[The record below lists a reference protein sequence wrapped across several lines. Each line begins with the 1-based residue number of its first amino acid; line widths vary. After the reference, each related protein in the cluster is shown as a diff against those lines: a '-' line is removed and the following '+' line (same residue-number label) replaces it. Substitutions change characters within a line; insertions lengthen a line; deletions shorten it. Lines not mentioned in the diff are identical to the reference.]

1 MAKRKQ
7 DKTAPISVRVTAEEK
22 LRLQRAAG
30 RSSLSDYIGARVL
43 VAEARL
49 RASPAPN
56 TNERQLAHV
65 LAALGHSELAPT
77 LRELLKAARIGALP
91 ATPETEETI
100 RSACDAT
107 LEMRSALMNARGLS
121 GEETS

>member
-7 DKTAPISVRVTAEEK
+7 DKTTPISVRVTAEEK
-22 LRLQRAAG
+22 LQLQRAAG
-30 RSSLSDYIGARVL
+30 RSSLSDFIRARVL
-43 VAEARL
+43 GAEARL
-49 RASPAPN
+49 RASPTPN
-56 TNERQLAHV
+56 TNARELAHI

-91 ATPETEETI
+91 ATPETEEAI

-107 LEMRSALMNARGLS
+107 LEMRSALMNALGLQ
-121 GEETS
+121 GEDLL